1 MELKNKIDNLASY
14 CVNFSIFTLKLLTVK
29 EKNIN
34 IVILT
39 ILVLGV
45 IITGFISYRE
55 FFVPNT
61 CMKFSIIPS
70 CFLVFF
76 YFLVLLFSFF
86 LKKDFL
92 FILFSGF
99 ALVLAVFASVG
110 HFFTEVKCYQFP
122 IIKIP
127 VCVAALFLFV
137 ILIVLKFYQTNN
149 KK

>member
-1 MELKNKIDNLASY
+1 MKKKNL
-14 CVNFSIFTLKLLTVK
+14 
-29 EKNIN
+29 N

-39 ILVLGV
+39 TLTLGT
-45 IITGFISYRE
+45 IITGFISYKE
-55 FFVPNT
+55 FLVPNT

-92 FILFSGF
+92 FILFLGF
-99 ALVLAVFASVG
+99 ALALAVFATVG
-110 HFFTEVKCYQFP
+110 HLFTKVQCYRFP

-127 VCVAALFLFV
+127 VCVAALFLFA